1 VDAPVIV
8 PLAGTPAPDMSA
20 ASVHPTFQHE
30 ALLYD
35 GPEDLTARAA
45 AFVREGL
52 DRGEPVLVAFTPS
65 KLEPVAAELGP
76 DAGRVHLVDM
86 GQVGR
91 NPARLIPALQRFLDL
106 HVAPG
111 APARGVGEPIWAQ
124 RPPDEVAECQLTEE
138 LINLA
143 FAGRAG
149 FRLLCAYDARTLASD
164 VLRAARR
171 SHPLVTED
179 GRTVPGAAPA
189 AGGADPV
196 AHEGTL
202 PPPTGPFDA
211 LAVERRTLR
220 EARALVA
227 RRATEAGLPGWRVQD
242 TVRAVHE
249 LAANSVRHGGG
260 HGVLR
265 IWRTEGALVCEM
277 RDRGHIADP
286 LAGRRRPP
294 ADAASGRGLWL
305 ATQVSDLLQIRTGP
319 DGSVLRLV
327 MRLG

>member
-1 VDAPVIV
+1 
-8 PLAGTPAPDMSA
+8 MSA
-20 ASVHPTFQHE
+20 ACAHPTFQHE

-45 AFVREGL
+45 AFAREGL
-52 DRGEPVLVAFTPS
+52 ERGEPVLVAFTRDR
-65 KLEPVAAELGP
+65 LEALAAALGP
-76 DAGRVHLVDM
+76 DAGRVQLVDM

-91 NPARLIPALQRFLDL
+91 NPARLIPALQRFLDE
-106 HVAPG
+106 HAAPG
-111 APARGVGEPIWAQ
+111 APARGIGEPIWAE
-124 RPPDEVAECQLTEE
+124 RRPDEVAECQLTEE

-149 FRLLCAYDARTLASD
+149 FRLLCAYDAELLASD
-164 VLRAARR
+164 VLRAARA

-179 GRTVPGAAPA
+179 GRSVPGGPA
-189 AGGADPV
+189 AERPDPM
-196 AHEGTL
+196 AREATL
-202 PPPTGPFDA
+202 PPPPRPFDA

-265 IWRTEGALVCEM
+265 IWRTEDALVCEM

-286 LAGRRRPP
+286 LAGRRRPAP
-294 ADAASGRGLWL
+294 DAASGRGLWL